1 MSHLGNDMGDNVNMG
16 GTGNSFSSTFR
27 GRSTAMTQDE
37 LRRARESRA
46 AEALKMKDE
55 QLKMLNEQNAA
66 LLETLNKVGT
76 FILLSV
82 IY

>member
-1 MSHLGNDMGDNVNMG
+1 
-16 GTGNSFSSTFR
+16 
-27 GRSTAMTQDE
+27 
-37 LRRARESRA
+37 
-46 AEALKMKDE
+46 MKDE

-76 FILLSV
+76 FILLSL